1 MRSHR
6 AQFASL
12 ILLGCCAVQASTS
25 EAGPTFHRLGSADK
39 SKTAEQAEQKVA
51 EVPQV
56 TFEMKAHYHSDGRVE
71 LRCEQAHTPI
81 RSDVEGNR
89 QEKQK

>member
-12 ILLGCCAVQASTS
+12 MLIGCYAAQASAV

-39 SKTAEQAEQKVA
+39 AKTAEQAEQKGA
-51 EVPQV
+51 ELPSV

-71 LRCEQAHTPI
+71 LRCEQVHTPI
-81 RSDVEGNR
+81 RGNADDNR